1 VSQATGAVV
10 GVYESIKDAEAAV
23 ATLLAQVCRPSR
35 CPWWAKTPLT
45 PGEPAKFP
53 PHRALAHPTTPA
65 PTVKQ
70 PESHYG
76 KEENHA
82 TQQDGS
88 TD

>member
-1 VSQATGAVV
+1 MV
-10 GVYESIKDAEAAV
+10 G
-23 ATLLAQVCRPSR
+23 QN
-35 CPWWAKTPLT
+35 PLT